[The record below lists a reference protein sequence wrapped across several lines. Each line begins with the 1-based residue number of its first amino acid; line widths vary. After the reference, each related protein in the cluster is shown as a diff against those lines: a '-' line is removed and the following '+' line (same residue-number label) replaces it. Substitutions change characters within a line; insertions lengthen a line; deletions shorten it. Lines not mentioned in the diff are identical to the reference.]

1 MQEVEDKISEAIA
14 LGGTRVVR
22 IEGYPALSYHVLEML
37 KEHPQITLVSEFTY
51 DGLDYRITIPGSAV
65 ELDPSIKWYGPKYL
79 FPMFYK
85 YGTDTQPAVQAYLDM
100 AAHKSDLERTDLAKD
115 KTGVFSGSYAVN
127 PFTGDN
133 IPIWSYLRLGG
144 KCRVCGMRIPP
155 RYFIME
161 VLTGLLYAGAVAK
174 TGWSGEN
181 PETLALYI
189 VLLSLALTTFQIDWK
204 CRIIPDV
211 TTYPAMA
218 AGLLVGGLLPGAFAR
233 GTWQAGLLFSGIG
246 LAAAGIFLALF
257 ALIGRKVAGQEVFG
271 WGDVK
276 YMMAAGALTGLP
288 GAVFILTL
296 GSLLGVLFGLYV
308 GFRRWRRGRP
318 WRGVHIPLGVFLA
331 LASAVWVFAG
341 DWILRWYLQLWVG

>member
-1 MQEVEDKISEAIA
+1 MNGTTLLNA
-14 LGGTRVVR
+14 LGLSLGGNEWWLR
-22 IEGYPALSYHVLEML
+22 IGWYESGWIWGFWLFWAFLFGGCMGSFLNVCVL
-37 KEHPQITLVSEFTY
+37 
-51 DGLDYRITIPGSAV
+51 RIPRGESIAGAPSHCFGCGS
-65 ELDPSIKWYGPKYL
+65 PIRWY
-79 FPMFYK
+79 
-85 YGTDTQPAVQAYLDM
+85 
-100 AAHKSDLERTDLAKD
+100 
-115 KTGVFSGSYAVN
+115 
-127 PFTGDN
+127 DN

-233 GTWQAGLLFSGIG
+233 GTWQARLLFSGIG

>member
-1 MQEVEDKISEAIA
+1 MNTAKLLASLGLTLGTNDWWFRIGWYESGWIWGFWLFWAFLIGGCMGSFLNVCVLRIPRGESIA
-14 LGGTRVVR
+14 GAPSHCFGC
-22 IEGYPALSYHVLEML
+22 
-37 KEHPQITLVSEFTY
+37 
-51 DGLDYRITIPGSAV
+51 GS
-65 ELDPSIKWYGPKYL
+65 PIRWY
-79 FPMFYK
+79 
-85 YGTDTQPAVQAYLDM
+85 
-100 AAHKSDLERTDLAKD
+100 
-115 KTGVFSGSYAVN
+115 
-127 PFTGDN
+127 DN
-133 IPIWSYLRLGG
+133 IPIYSYLRLGG
-144 KCRVCGMRIPP
+144 KCRVCSMRIPP

-189 VLLSLALTTFQIDWK
+189 VLLSLALTAFQIDWK
-204 CRIIPDV
+204 NRIIPDV

-218 AGLLVGGLLPGAFAR
+218 AGLLVAGLLPGAFAR
-233 GTWQAGLLFSGIG
+233 ETRLAGLLFSGTG

-257 ALIGRKVAGQEVFG
+257 ALIGRRIAGQEVFG

-318 WRGVHIPLGVFLA
+318 WRGVRIPLGVFLA
-331 LASAVWVFAG
+331 IASAVWVFAG
-341 DWILRWYLQLWVG
+341 DRMLRGYLQMLVE

>member
-1 MQEVEDKISEAIA
+1 MNGTTLLNA
-14 LGGTRVVR
+14 LGLSLGGNEWWLR
-22 IEGYPALSYHVLEML
+22 IGWYESGWIWGFWLFWAFLFGGCMGSFLNVCVL
-37 KEHPQITLVSEFTY
+37 
-51 DGLDYRITIPGSAV
+51 RIPRGESIAGAPSHCFGCGS
-65 ELDPSIKWYGPKYL
+65 PIRWY
-79 FPMFYK
+79 
-85 YGTDTQPAVQAYLDM
+85 
-100 AAHKSDLERTDLAKD
+100 
-115 KTGVFSGSYAVN
+115 
-127 PFTGDN
+127 DN

-257 ALIGRKVAGQEVFG
+257 ALIGRKIAGQEVFG

-308 GFRRWRRGRP
+308 AFRRRRRGRP

>member
-1 MQEVEDKISEAIA
+1 MNGTTLLNA
-14 LGGTRVVR
+14 LGLSLGGNEWWLR
-22 IEGYPALSYHVLEML
+22 IGWYESGWIWGFWLFWAFLFGGCMGSFLNVCVL
-37 KEHPQITLVSEFTY
+37 
-51 DGLDYRITIPGSAV
+51 RIPRGESIAGAPSHCFGCGS
-65 ELDPSIKWYGPKYL
+65 PIRWY
-79 FPMFYK
+79 
-85 YGTDTQPAVQAYLDM
+85 
-100 AAHKSDLERTDLAKD
+100 
-115 KTGVFSGSYAVN
+115 
-127 PFTGDN
+127 DN

-288 GAVFILTL
+288 ARSSSSRSGRFWACCSGCTWGSGGGGAGGRGAGCISRSACSSRSRRRYGCLPET
-296 GSLLGVLFGLYV
+296 GSSGGIFNCGSDD
-308 GFRRWRRGRP
+308 RK
-318 WRGVHIPLGVFLA
+318 RGVK
-331 LASAVWVFAG
+331 
-341 DWILRWYLQLWVG
+341 

>member
-1 MQEVEDKISEAIA
+1 MSSTELLKA
-14 LGGTRVVR
+14 LGLSLGANEWWLR
-22 IEGYPALSYHVLEML
+22 IGWYESGWIWGFWLFWAFLLGGCMGSFLNVCVL
-37 KEHPQITLVSEFTY
+37 
-51 DGLDYRITIPGSAV
+51 RIPRGESIAGAPSHCFGCGS
-65 ELDPSIKWYGPKYL
+65 PIRWY
-79 FPMFYK
+79 
-85 YGTDTQPAVQAYLDM
+85 
-100 AAHKSDLERTDLAKD
+100 
-115 KTGVFSGSYAVN
+115 
-127 PFTGDN
+127 DN

-155 RYFIME
+155 RYFLME
-161 VLTGLLYAGAVAK
+161 VFTGLLYAGAIAK

-181 PETLALYI
+181 PETLASYV

-218 AGLLVGGLLPGAFAR
+218 AGLLIGGLAPGAFVR
-233 GTWQAGLLFSGIG
+233 ETWQAGLLFSGIG

-257 ALIGRKVAGQEVFG
+257 ALIGRKIAGQEVFG

-341 DWILRWYLQLWVG
+341 DRLLRWYFQLWVK